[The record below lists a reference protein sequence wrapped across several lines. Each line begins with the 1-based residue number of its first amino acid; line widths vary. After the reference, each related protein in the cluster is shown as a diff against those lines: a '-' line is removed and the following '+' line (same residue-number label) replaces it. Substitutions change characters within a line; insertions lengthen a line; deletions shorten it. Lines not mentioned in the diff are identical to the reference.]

1 MPIGVSVQ
9 IDLEPAH
16 RLLPFLRPGD
26 FGEVAALALN
36 DTAKNAVVEAAQ
48 KLRPLLGIPSA
59 DIKAAFGI
67 EPATANHLEAALVVG
82 GRPIP
87 LAQFK
92 PHETTTGV
100 SVSIGGKQEAY
111 AHAFL
116 ATMRTGHRG
125 VFRRRT
131 TRRLPIFEVY
141 GPSVHGMLARRDVLP
156 PLCEDMRD
164 RLIKNLLR
172 QGDRRARRNA
182 GRAGRPRRGIG
193 VSG

>member
-1 MPIGVSVQ
+1 MPIGVSVE

-16 RLLPFLRPGD
+16 RLLPFLKTGD
-26 FGEVAALALN
+26 FEEVAALALN
-36 DTAKNAVVEAAQ
+36 DTAKNAQVEAAQ
-48 KLRPLLGIPSA
+48 RLRPLLGLPSA
-59 DIKAAFGI
+59 EIKAAFQI
-67 EPATANHLEAALVVG
+67 EPAVAGHLEAALVVD

-87 LAQFK
+87 LVEFK
-92 PHETTTGV
+92 ARQTESGV
-100 SVSIGGKQEAY
+100 TATIAGKQEQY

-131 TRRLPIFEVY
+131 RARLPIFQVF

-164 RLIKNLLR
+164 RLVKNLLR
-172 QGDRRARRNA
+172 EGDRRSRRNA
-182 GRAGRPRRGIG
+182 GRAGGSRRG
-193 VSG
+193 